1 MPLRLRIW
9 AWALI
14 AGFGVLL
21 AISFVLPSSPP
32 GPQSVQDLVRRW
44 HEFTGATLAYS
55 TPFALLF
62 GSFWLMRERQ
72 RITDRAFTLPQII
85 LYSVAV
91 ICGFLPAIICIVA
104 LVVAVSLILTR

>member
-1 MPLRLRIW
+1 
-9 AWALI
+9 
-14 AGFGVLL
+14 
-21 AISFVLPSSPP
+21 
-32 GPQSVQDLVRRW
+32 
-44 HEFTGATLAYS
+44 
-55 TPFALLF
+55 
-62 GSFWLMRERQ
+62 MRERQ